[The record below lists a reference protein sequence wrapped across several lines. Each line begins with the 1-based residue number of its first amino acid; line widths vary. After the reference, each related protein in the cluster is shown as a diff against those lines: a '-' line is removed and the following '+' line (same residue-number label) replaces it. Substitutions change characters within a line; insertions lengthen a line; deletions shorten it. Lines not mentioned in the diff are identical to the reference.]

1 MLQINRLVI
10 LPLIFWSFGFGEDLV
25 INGETTYLTGS
36 QTFDKVIITNGGML
50 SLVEFGGS
58 NPDQGILRLY
68 CDSLHIDQTSSI
80 NGSGTGGAWGDGA
93 GNNGL
98 AGDGIGQYSGG
109 GGGGFAGEGGSGGGD
124 IPGLGGNINGSYNTL
139 GRGSPGGFGF
149 PVTASVGK
157 GGGGIYISA
166 RSAHIAGDIVSNG
179 TNGLQYLSPSNG
191 GNGGGS
197 GGMVWLDIET
207 LTLTGN
213 ISTNGGNGAIKDPS
227 HSYYAGGG
235 GGGGGFIFITTK
247 SLINTEQLSVLGG
260 EGADIGNGYPG
271 TDGADG
277 IQRYQKIWL
286 TSDSHSDEALWY
298 LNPNPIIGM
307 DADGDI
313 YGYFY
318 SLDQNPNGI
327 ADQTSN
333 FTSQNTLQLDSLLD
347 GTWYFHAVPMDN
359 SYQLLADKHMSY
371 QWNIHN
377 SPLAVSSP
385 THPEEGVWYSNPNP
399 VFNFETMAGIDDYYY
414 IFDGSPLTIPT
425 SASGTHLVNPTLIVP
440 GNPDG
445 SYFLHLAG
453 MDESGYVG
461 SNATHFQVNIG
472 PPQPTLSIITPE
484 LNFTE
489 TPATMI
495 SSQQMVIS
503 NLGNGDL
510 NINDVSFSNSMDFS
524 IQDELPI
531 TVGVGGASQYFYVY
545 FHPQEEGEYLDTM
558 YLHSNDPSIPI
569 ANILLNGVATPAP
582 TPVIELS
589 LAEYDFGLVHMGQ
602 SASINVQISNLGDAS
617 LEITSIS
624 LLTGTQFAF
633 EAPAIP
639 FPIEPGNSADVLV
652 SFNPTNDIA
661 FYDFLFIESNDPIN
675 PSTNVIFDGTG
686 DVELISNIVVTPPA
700 LNFGQVYV
708 NQDSILTF
716 SIGNTGNAELVL
728 DGIVV
733 ADAEHFAVNPFN
745 LVDPIPVGGTVDFEV
760 IFSPNDSAMYSTTI
774 YINSNDPT
782 PPAFELTVTGWGI
795 PPTAEIS
802 LDQASYD
809 FGNIELGDEAEE
821 TLRIRNNGAEILTVD
836 LQLESDHFHVSQ
848 SYCEIP
854 AYSLYDVT
862 LYFTPIDT
870 GSFTESLVLLSNST
884 DIPEL
889 TVELQGSA
897 YFGDIVIVPEA
908 APRIV
913 AISDMP
919 ADQGGYVGIQFR
931 GSDYDCCYNAYDV
944 IEYSV
949 WRELDLSLFRST
961 DFVAL
966 ESDPN
971 IQLLREDE
979 YWEYMGSLPAVEFE
993 NYGFVAPTI
1002 KDSTEIG
1009 IPFNR
1014 YLIIAHT
1021 NMDDVQFIS
1030 EPDSGYSVDNLS
1042 PSVPAGLTVVREGD
1056 NGALVTWEQ
1065 NGEPDLSHYEL
1076 YRDVNPI
1083 FDVTETTMIS
1093 TQIDTFFIDE
1103 SLVND
1108 ITYYY
1113 RLIAKDYHGNLS
1125 DATESASIL
1134 IVDVDGNSTLPLSF
1148 TLSQNVP
1155 NPFNPSTTI
1164 NYELP
1169 EDSDVSL
1176 IIYDV
1181 RGNLV
1186 EILESGTRGVG
1197 SHSVTWNGTASDGR
1211 LISTGIYFARMVA
1224 GDYNQVIKMLYLK

>member
-1 MLQINRLVI
+1 MMI
-10 LPLIFWSFGFGEDLV
+10 LSFTFAEDL
-25 INGETTYLTGS
+25 IIDGETVYLAGD
-36 QTFDKVIITNGGML
+36 QYFDNVIIVNSGVL
-50 SLVEFGGS
+50 ALVEFGGS
-58 NPDQGILRLY
+58 NQIQGTLQLF
-68 CDSLHIDQTSSI
+68 CDSLYMDASSSI
-80 NGSGTGGAWGDGA
+80 NGTGAGGAFGQGMGVLGGAGSGDG
-93 GNNGL
+93 L
-98 AGDGIGQYSGG
+98 YSGG
-109 GGGGFAGEGGSGGGD
+109 GGGSHAGIGGMGGGD
-124 IPGLGGNINGSYNTL
+124 IPGNGGTTYGTNNTL
-139 GRGSPGGFGF
+139 NRGSRGGYGYSAPTDSPGN
-149 PVTASVGK
+149 
-157 GGGGIYISA
+157 GGGAIQISA
-166 RSAHIAGDIVSNG
+166 RTALVDGTITSNG
-179 TNGLQYLSPSNG
+179 ANASYYNDG
-191 GNGGGS
+191 GSGGGS
-197 GGMVWLDIET
+197 GGTIILDIINLE
-207 LTLTGN
+207 LSGSL
-213 ISTNGGNGAIKDPS
+213 SASGGNGSSAPNA
-227 HSYYAGGG
+227 SYVSIGSGGG
-235 GGGGGFIFITTK
+235 GGGGRINIRSEAFIDTNQCAV
-247 SLINTEQLSVLGG
+247 SGG
-260 EGADIGNGYPG
+260 SGGDCGNGYPG
-271 TDGADG
+271 LNGTAGK
-277 IQRYQKIWL
+277 IQYLKTWL
-286 TSDSHSDEALWY
+286 TSESHMDQEIWY
-298 LNPNPIIGM
+298 VNPNPTIGM
-307 DADGDI
+307 EADGDI

-318 SLDQNPNGI
+318 LLDQNPEGI

-333 FTSQNTLQLDSLLD
+333 FTSQNVLQLDSLSD
-347 GTWYFHAVPMDN
+347 GIWFFHAVPMDN
-359 SYQLLADKHMSY
+359 SYLLLNEKQMTY
-371 QWNIHN
+371 QFSIH
-377 SPLAVSSP
+377 SASLQVSSP
-385 THPEEGVWYSNPNP
+385 THPVEGVWYGNPNP
-399 VFNFETMAGIDDYYY
+399 VFNFETLIGIDDYYY
-414 IFDGSPLTIPT
+414 TFDGSPLTIPT

-445 SYFLHLAG
+445 SYFLHLVG

-510 NINDVSFSNSMDFS
+510 NIDVVTFSNSVDFS

-639 FPIEPGNSADVLV
+639 FSIEPGNSANVLV

-686 DVELISNIVVTPPA
+686 DVELISNIVVTPPT
-700 LNFGQVYV
+700 LNFSQVYI

-716 SIGNTGNAELVL
+716 SIGNTGNTELVL

-745 LVDPIPVGGTVDFEV
+745 LVDPIPVGETVDFEV
-760 IFSPNDSAMYSTTI
+760 IFSPNDSAMYSTII

-782 PPAFELTVTGWGI
+782 PPTFELTVTGWGI

-802 LDQASYD
+802 LDQTSYD
-809 FGNIELGDEAEE
+809 FGSIELGDEAEE

-854 AYSLYDVT
+854 AYSLLDVT

-870 GSFTESLVLLSNST
+870 GSFTETLVLLSNSSE
-884 DIPEL
+884 IPEL
-889 TVELQGSA
+889 TVDLEGSA

-913 AISDMP
+913 AISDIP
-919 ADQGGYVGIQFR
+919 GDQGGYVGIQFR

-944 IEYSV
+944 MEYSV
-949 WRELDLSLFRST
+949 WRELDLSLFRSS
-961 DFVAL
+961 DLLDL
-966 ESDPN
+966 ETDPN

-1002 KDSTEIG
+1002 EDSTEIG

-1042 PSVPAGLTVVREGD
+1042 PGVPAGLTVVREGD

-1065 NGEPDLSHYEL
+1065 NVEPDLSHYEL

-1083 FDVTETTMIS
+1083 FEVSETTLIS
-1093 TQIDTFFIDE
+1093 TQIDTLFIDE

-1108 ITYYY
+1108 ITFYY
-1113 RLIAKDYHGNLS
+1113 RLIAQDYHGNTS

-1134 IVDVDGNSTLPLSF
+1134 IVDVDANSALPTSF

-1164 NYELP
+1164 SYEIP
-1169 EDSDVSL
+1169 EESDVSL

-1181 RGNLV
+1181 RGNII
-1186 EILESGTRGVG
+1186 EILESGEQNAGFY
-1197 SHSVTWNGTASDGR
+1197 SVVWDGTTSDGR
-1211 LISTGIYFARMVA
+1211 SISTGIYFARMIA
-1224 GDYNQVIKMLYLK
+1224 GNYNQVIKMLYIK